1 MPAIRLI
8 AGLGNPG
15 PQYQHTRH
23 NVGADFVAA
32 LAQRFRIPLA
42 EDGKFKGLVGR
53 GLVAGH
59 EVRLLLPLTY
69 VNLSGDSV
77 GAVARF
83 FRIAPDEILIAY
95 DEMAFEPG
103 VVRLKSGGGDN
114 GHNGIRSV
122 IAGLGNSREFHRLRI
137 GVGHPGDRNRV
148 TAYLTSVRMPQA
160 ERRIM
165 DDVYDIPESVLG
177 HLLTGE
183 LQKAMTAL
191 HSRDLGTAAPG
202 DD

>member
-23 NVGADFVAA
+23 NAGADFVAA
-32 LAQRFRIPLA
+32 LAARYGIPLA
-42 EDGKFKGLVGR
+42 EDRKFKGLVGR
-53 GLVAGH
+53 GPVAGH
-59 EVRLLLPLTY
+59 DVRLLLPLTY
-69 VNLSGDSV
+69 VNLSGESV

-83 FRIAPDEILIAY
+83 FRIEPEEIIVAY

-103 VVRLKSGGGDN
+103 VARIKSGGGDN

-122 IAGLGNSREFHRLRI
+122 IAGLGNSRDFHRLRI
-137 GVGHPGDRNRV
+137 GVGHPGDRSQV
-148 TAYLTSVRMPQA
+148 TAYLTSVRMPED
-160 ERRIM
+160 ERRLM
-165 DDVYDIPESVLG
+165 QEVYDVPEPVLD
-177 HLLTGE
+177 HLLAGD

-191 HSRDLGTAAPG
+191 HSRDVAAPG

>member
-23 NVGADFVAA
+23 NVGANLVAA
-32 LAQRFRIPLA
+32 LAHRYGIALAADQR
-42 EDGKFKGLVGR
+42 FKGLIGR
-53 GLVAGH
+53 GPVAGH
-59 EVRLLLPLTY
+59 DVRLLLPLTY
-69 VNLSGDSV
+69 VNLSGESV

-83 FRIAPDEILIAY
+83 YKIEPEEIVVAY

-103 VVRLKSGGGDN
+103 TVRIKSGGGDN

-122 IAGLGNSREFHRLRI
+122 IAGLGTSREFHRLRI
-137 GVGHPGDRNRV
+137 GVGHPGDRSRV
-148 TAYLTSVRMPQA
+148 TAYLTSVRMPEA

-165 DDVYDIPESVLG
+165 DDVYDIPESVLD
-177 HLLTGE
+177 HLLSGD

-191 HSRDLGTAAPG
+191 HSREVPGSAPG
-202 DD
+202 ET